1 MLCHH
6 IMIIQIVHMYV
17 CLIVSPVVQVANM
30 GNFPDFED
38 QYEMFEALRV
48 MHVTITM
55 DGVSKSPAYTQML
68 LTAMG
73 LPLLRRIK
81 VVGGV
86 DEAFGDPVAAAAA
99 ADRGEGVSSDE
110 DEEKGVSSSDEE

>member
-1 MLCHH
+1 
-6 IMIIQIVHMYV
+6 
-17 CLIVSPVVQVANM
+17 VQVANM

-55 DGVSKSPAYTQML
+55 DGVAKSPAYTQML
-68 LTAMG
+68 LTSLG
-73 LPLLRRIK
+73 LPLLRRMK

-86 DEAFGDPVAAAAA
+86 DEAFGDPAPPAAAAGGA
-99 ADRGEGVSSDE
+99 EGLASSGEDGDE
-110 DEEKGVSSSDEE
+110 DVSGSSSDDE